1 MKLHEY
7 NEMMSYVLRRPMS
20 MGGSVLKPKRGLVD
34 EPGSYS
40 LSEKALK
47 NIKEFEKR
55 TGLKYEEINDRMKK
69 RVREGD
75 KNVGRNILVKK
86 FEESKEG
93 QKIIKDFEERTG
105 KKYADQLPGTRKSIR
120 DKTFAFSENIP
131 TDDPKRL
138 KTIKD
143 YIKSVKKEFGYNPT
157 KQELRDFFKKTTG
170 KDYTNVIAKIAKE
183 IDLPSGKDQSA
194 AKAVDRDVKKLLE
207 SKTITNTL
215 DKGKFPTDSQIKNIL
230 KVDPTI
236 AETRAMDLADTLTGN
251 RVIRLFNAP
260 TKYKQLAKN
269 YIDINSRD
277 GFGTKGSRARRGY
290 EKALTQLLD
299 LPKGIANIR
308 RDILN
313 KIGNFIPELKGKL
326 AVDEIASITSS
337 MRRGSG
343 PYAIFAQVLGSDFNS
358 EVKGGRIDSQKGTL
372 EKKLV
377 NLAKNDPERIRL
389 QQLYNKQINKFE
401 LEANKNNP
409 IKKVK
414 GLKLSF
420 EPPSKTVKNKKV
432 YNQYK
437 DLFDAHY
444 NKYGYSF
451 EVPADRDSIV
461 DISKKLDNK
470 SFQNTIKNRFKKLIG
485 KGGKFGALVGLG
497 TLAGTGFALADEPE
511 AETPDDFP
519 TGKVAAGAAAAPLA
533 TKKGRS
539 IYGKAAKQIARGLGK
554 TLAVGALPL
563 EAGFVLS
570 DLKSGA
576 STPEAL
582 ANIVLL
588 GGAVRQK
595 EKKDFISNKYGPEV
609 YAQIQSYKSFGEDG
623 MDTPQ
628 ELPEQF
634 KAIELEAEQFLE
646 DERTRRAEEFARQTE
661 EDRSLPLM
669 PESMTE
675 GLYAFGGRVG
685 FAEGPKDPGRRKFI
699 KLMGILAALPYGIGK
714 LVRTTE
720 SVAPVIKQG
729 AKIGYDKFLEL
740 AAKIKI
746 LGKKDPGR
754 TTMDR
759 QEVTVYRG
767 KDGSEYELT
776 EDITTGDVRI
786 TKDKPGMAQSG
797 DEVYD
802 TIQDR
807 TTMEYKKGS
816 TDVDPKTGKKIQYP
830 DEYEEVKE
838 VAGPDGTFDDI
849 DEVDDI
855 IAREID
861 EEIK

>member
-1 MKLHEY
+1 MIE
-7 NEMMSYVLRRPMS
+7 
-20 MGGSVLKPKRGLVD
+20 KPKRGLVN

-40 LSEKALK
+40 FSERALK
-47 NIKEFEKR
+47 NVKEFEKR
-55 TGLKYEEINDRMKK
+55 TGLTYEELNDRMKK

-75 KNVGRNILVKK
+75 KTVGRNLLVKK

-105 KKYADQLPGTRKSIR
+105 KKYADQLSGTRKSIR

-138 KTIKD
+138 KAIKD

-157 KQELRDFFKKTTG
+157 KQELRNYFKKTTG

-215 DKGKFPTDSQIKNIL
+215 NKGKFPTDSQIRSIL

-389 QQLYNKQINKFE
+389 QQIYNNQINKFE

-470 SFQNTIKNRFKKLIG
+470 AFQSTVKNRFKKLIG

-497 TLAGTGFALADEPE
+497 TLAGSGFALADQPDVQE
-511 AETPDDFP
+511 AAGSFP
-519 TGKVAAGAAAAPLA
+519 TKTEAGVGLAAATAG
-533 TKKGRS
+533 TKTGRS
-539 IYGKAAKQIARGLGK
+539 LFSKAFKGLDRFLLRPLTAIEAP
-554 TLAVGALPL
+554 TLAVPQSLYQTYKLGSDIAKGEKTDVGATDITLPTSL
-563 EAGFVLS
+563 SSAAASKKFGLDLFADNAGKIKRFLRGPFTQTGIRTLSRGSVFATPIIEA
-570 DLKSGA
+570 A
-576 STPEAL
+576 
-582 ANIVLL
+582 
-588 GGAVRQK
+588 
-595 EKKDFISNKYGPEV
+595 
-609 YAQIQSYKSFGEDG
+609 IQGYN
-623 MDTPQ
+623 
-628 ELPEQF
+628 
-634 KAIELEAEQFLE
+634 
-646 DERTRRAEEFARQTE
+646 ARQDLLKAME
-661 EDRSLPLM
+661 LM
-669 PESMTE
+669 IWLS
-675 GLYAFGGRVG
+675 
-685 FAEGPKDPGRRKFI
+685 
-699 KLMGILAALPYGIGK
+699 
-714 LVRTTE
+714 
-720 SVAPVIKQG
+720 
-729 AKIGYDKFLEL
+729 
-740 AAKIKI
+740 
-746 LGKKDPGR
+746 
-754 TTMDR
+754 
-759 QEVTVYRG
+759 
-767 KDGSEYELT
+767 
-776 EDITTGDVRI
+776 
-786 TKDKPGMAQSG
+786 
-797 DEVYD
+797 
-802 TIQDR
+802 QD
-807 TTMEYKKGS
+807 
-816 TDVDPKTGKKIQYP
+816 
-830 DEYEEVKE
+830 
-838 VAGPDGTFDDI
+838 
-849 DEVDDI
+849 
-855 IAREID
+855 
-861 EEIK
+861 

>member
-1 MKLHEY
+1 MDILTYIDRVKANYSKQPEPRY
-7 NEMMSYVLRRPMS
+7 NTKKYF
-20 MGGSVLKPKRGLVD
+20 MGGSVTTPKRGLVD

-47 NIKEFEKR
+47 NVKEFEKR
-55 TGLKYEEINDRMKK
+55 TGLKYEEINNRMQK
-69 RVREGD
+69 RVRAGD
-75 KNVGRNILVKK
+75 KTVGRNLLVKN

-93 QKIIKDFEERTG
+93 QKIIKDFEKRTG
-105 KKYADQLPGTRKSIR
+105 RVYAEESTSLRKSVR

-157 KQELRDFFKKTTG
+157 KQEIRNFFRKKTG
-170 KDYTNVIAKIAKE
+170 KDYTNVIAKIAEE

-194 AKAVDRDVKKLLE
+194 AKAVDMDVKKLLE
-207 SKTITNTL
+207 SKTITKTL
-215 DKGKFPTDSQIKNIL
+215 NKGKFPTDSQIRSIL

-251 RVIRLFNAP
+251 RVIRLFKAP

-290 EKALTQLLD
+290 EKALTELLD

-358 EVKGGRIDSQKGTL
+358 EVKGGRVDSQKGTL

-389 QQLYNKQINKFE
+389 QKLYNNQINKFE
-401 LEANKNNP
+401 LEGNKNNP

-470 SFQNTIKNRFKKLIG
+470 AFQNTVKNRFTKLIG

-497 TLAGTGFALADEPE
+497 TLSGTGFALANEPGVEE
-511 AETPDDFP
+511 AAESFP
-519 TGKVAAGAAAAPLA
+519 TKTAAGATLAAGAVG
-533 TKKGRS
+533 TKTGRD
-539 IYGKAAKQIARGLGK
+539 IFGK
-554 TLAVGALPL
+554 TLKGAGTVLNKGVLRPLTAIEAPSLALPQSAYEIGNL
-563 EAGFVLS
+563 IGDVKRGEQTDVKGMDITIPTSLSYAAADKKLGLDLFNKNAGKFKKFLRAGMTPQGIARLS
-570 DLKSGA
+570 KGS
-576 STPEAL
+576 
-582 ANIVLL
+582 VLL
-588 GGAVRQK
+588 TPAIETAIQAYNA
-595 EKKDFISNKYGPEV
+595 KKRLEEAKKKSSVFEERVPTLLGDAPK
-609 YAQIQSYKSFGEDG
+609 SYYDEIMS
-623 MDTPQ
+623 
-628 ELPEQF
+628 ELPEV
-634 KAIELEAEQFLE
+634 
-646 DERTRRAEEFARQTE
+646 
-661 EDRSLPLM
+661 DRMGAASGGLANLTTKTAPKKG
-669 PESMTE
+669 PQSE
-675 GLYAFGGRVG
+675 GLAYFMKHGR
-685 FAEGPKDPGRRKFI
+685 K
-699 KLMGILAALPYGIGK
+699 
-714 LVRTTE
+714 
-720 SVAPVIKQG
+720 
-729 AKIGYDKFLEL
+729 
-740 AAKIKI
+740 
-746 LGKKDPGR
+746 
-754 TTMDR
+754 
-759 QEVTVYRG
+759 
-767 KDGSEYELT
+767 
-776 EDITTGDVRI
+776 
-786 TKDKPGMAQSG
+786 
-797 DEVYD
+797 
-802 TIQDR
+802 
-807 TTMEYKKGS
+807 
-816 TDVDPKTGKKIQYP
+816 
-830 DEYEEVKE
+830 
-838 VAGPDGTFDDI
+838 
-849 DEVDDI
+849 
-855 IAREID
+855 
-861 EEIK
+861 

>member
-1 MKLHEY
+1 MAETLFTDILT
-7 NEMMSYVLRRPMS
+7 SLRPGYKV
-20 MGGSVLKPKRGLVD
+20 GGVVTTPKRGLVD

-40 LSEKALK
+40 LSEEALK
-47 NIKEFEKR
+47 NIKEFEKE
-55 TGLKYEEINDRMKK
+55 TSLKYEELTDRSKK
-69 RVREGD
+69 RVRAGD
-75 KNVGRNILVKK
+75 KTVGRNILIKK

-93 QKIIKDFEERTG
+93 QKIIKEFEERTG
-105 KKYADQLPGTRKSIR
+105 RVYAEEPPGLRKSVR

-157 KQELRDFFKKTTG
+157 KQELRNFFKKTTG

-215 DKGKFPTDSQIKNIL
+215 NKGKFPTDSQIRSIL

-251 RVIRLFNAP
+251 RVIRLFKAP

-277 GFGTKGSRARRGY
+277 GFGTKGSRARKGY
-290 EKALTQLLD
+290 EKALTKLLD

-313 KIGNFIPELKGKL
+313 KIGNFIPELKGLL

-343 PYAIFAQVLGSDFNS
+343 PYAIFAQVLGKDFNS

-389 QQLYNKQINKFE
+389 QKIYNNQINKFE

-470 SFQNTIKNRFKKLIG
+470 AFQNTVKNRFTKLIG
-485 KGGKFGALVGLG
+485 KGGKVGALVGLG
-497 TLAGTGFALADEPE
+497 TLAGTGFALADQPGVQE
-511 AETPDDFP
+511 ATSVLP
-519 TGKVAAGAAAAPLA
+519 TTAAAGTGAAALGTKTGRNILGKVFRTVGTPLA
-533 TKKGRS
+533 GV
-539 IYGKAAKQIARGLGK
+539 GFAATNVANKMGEGQSFADAVVDPVTGLELSFPGLFK
-554 TLAVGALPL
+554 ENVSKITRNPTLQ
-563 EAGFVLS
+563 
-570 DLKSGA
+570 K
-576 STPEAL
+576 
-582 ANIVLL
+582 IL
-588 GGAVRQK
+588 G
-595 EKKDFISNKYGPEV
+595 
-609 YAQIQSYKSFGEDG
+609 
-623 MDTPQ
+623 
-628 ELPEQF
+628 L
-634 KAIELEAEQFLE
+634 
-646 DERTRRAEEFARQTE
+646 
-661 EDRSLPLM
+661 
-669 PESMTE
+669 
-675 GLYAFGGRVG
+675 GRVG
-685 FAEGPKDPGRRKFI
+685 RMLTPVGLG
-699 KLMGILAALPYGIGK
+699 LAAAGQAQEFYNQYQDLQKMKRDDPEAYQQFISTRVGPALSTAEQTAVEDMGRFGAANGGMIKRAAPKSLNSYFNGGI
-714 LVRTTE
+714 
-720 SVAPVIKQG
+720 
-729 AKIGYDKFLEL
+729 
-740 AAKIKI
+740 
-746 LGKKDPGR
+746 
-754 TTMDR
+754 
-759 QEVTVYRG
+759 VTV
-767 KDGSEYELT
+767 
-776 EDITTGDVRI
+776 
-786 TKDKPGMAQSG
+786 
-797 DEVYD
+797 
-802 TIQDR
+802 
-807 TTMEYKKGS
+807 KG
-816 TDVDPKTGKKIQYP
+816 
-830 DEYEEVKE
+830 VK
-838 VAGPDGTFDDI
+838 
-849 DEVDDI
+849 
-855 IAREID
+855 
-861 EEIK
+861 

>member
-1 MKLHEY
+1 MKF
-7 NEMMSYVLRRPMS
+7 NELKQAMDWRRRVGFNGGGYVKKK
-20 MGGSVLKPKRGLVD
+20 VLPQPKPKEEAEKVNKARKEKTFKEAKPALENPKEVKEMIDKPKRGLVD

-75 KNVGRNILVKK
+75 KTVGRNLLVKK

-93 QKIIKDFEERTG
+93 QKIIKDFEKRTG
-105 KKYADQLPGTRKSIR
+105 RVYAEEPPGLRKSVR

-138 KTIKD
+138 KAIKD

-157 KQELRDFFKKTTG
+157 KQELRNYFKKTTG

-194 AKAVDRDVKKLLE
+194 AKAVDRDVKKLLK

-215 DKGKFPTDSQIKNIL
+215 NKGKFPTDSQIRSIL

-260 TKYKQLAKN
+260 TKYKQLAKD

-358 EVKGGRIDSQKGTL
+358 EVKGGRVDSQKGNL

-377 NLAKNDPERIRL
+377 NLAKDDPERIRL
-389 QQLYNKQINKFE
+389 QQIYNNQINKFE

-470 SFQNTIKNRFKKLIG
+470 AFQNTIKNRFTKLIG

-497 TLAGTGFALADEPE
+497 TLAGTGFALADQPGVQE
-511 AETPDDFP
+511 ATSVLP
-519 TGKVAAGAAAAPLA
+519 TAAAAGTGAAAVG
-533 TKKGRS
+533 TKTGR
-539 IYGKAAKQIARGLGK
+539 
-554 TLAVGALPL
+554 
-563 EAGFVLS
+563 
-570 DLKSGA
+570 
-576 STPEAL
+576 
-582 ANIVLL
+582 N
-588 GGAVRQK
+588 
-595 EKKDFISNKYGPEV
+595 
-609 YAQIQSYKSFGEDG
+609 
-623 MDTPQ
+623 
-628 ELPEQF
+628 
-634 KAIELEAEQFLE
+634 
-646 DERTRRAEEFARQTE
+646 
-661 EDRSLPLM
+661 
-669 PESMTE
+669 
-675 GLYAFGGRVG
+675 
-685 FAEGPKDPGRRKFI
+685 
-699 KLMGILAALPYGIGK
+699 
-714 LVRTTE
+714 
-720 SVAPVIKQG
+720 
-729 AKIGYDKFLEL
+729 
-740 AAKIKI
+740 I
-746 LGKKDPGR
+746 LGKIFRGAGTPLAGPVFAATNVASKMGEGQSFADAVVDPLTGL
-754 TTMDR
+754 
-759 QEVTVYRG
+759 
-767 KDGSEYELT
+767 ELSFPGLFK
-776 EDITTGDVRI
+776 ENISKI
-786 TKDKPGMAQSG
+786 TKSPTLQKVLGLGRFGRMLTPVGLGLATLGQAQEFYNQRQNLQRMREQNPRAYSEFMSRRVAPALSTAEQTAIEDMGRFGAAGGGIMKMAGKSSG
-797 DEVYD
+797 RPPE
-802 TIQDR
+802 
-807 TTMEYKKGS
+807 S
-816 TDVDPKTGKKIQYP
+816 
-830 DEYEEVKE
+830 
-838 VAGPDGTFDDI
+838 GPTPQGLDFLLKRG
-849 DEVDDI
+849 
-855 IAREID
+855 R
-861 EEIK
+861 